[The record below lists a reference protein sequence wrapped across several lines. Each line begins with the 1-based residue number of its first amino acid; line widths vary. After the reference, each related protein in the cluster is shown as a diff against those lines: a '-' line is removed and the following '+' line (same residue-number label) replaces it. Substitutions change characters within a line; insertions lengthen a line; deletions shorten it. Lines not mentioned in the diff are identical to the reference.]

1 MRRLSIIDLSTGHQP
16 IHNEDRTIWVV
27 FNGEIYNYRELR
39 TELERAGHC
48 FYTSSD
54 TETIVH
60 AYEAWGE
67 EAFEQ
72 ARGMSGL
79 PFGIAPAARYTSHVT
94 APGSSRST
102 TRTRA
107 GGCYF
112 GSEIKSLLAAGV
124 DRTLDLGA
132 LDHYLTFLYT
142 PRDRSIFRG
151 IRKLPPGH
159 ILRWQ
164 GGRATVR
171 PYWQLPVEES
181 FSGTEAEAADGLH
194 DVLRDAVRSHLVSDV
209 PLGAFLSGGID
220 SSLVVGLMSEVSDRP
235 VKTFSIGFEE
245 PQFDEL
251 EHARRVATH
260 FRTDHHEFV
269 VRPDGLSILDR
280 LIEHFDEPFADSSA
294 IPTWYVCEMARRH
307 VTVVLSGDGG
317 DELFGGYD
325 RYLPHPR
332 VAAFDRLP
340 IPGGRSVAAALWPVL
355 PHGTRGKNF
364 LRHVA
369 RDDRGRFLD
378 ASAFFQPDEKAA
390 LYTPDVWRTV
400 DTGAAERT
408 LGAQFEG
415 LSRLP
420 FASQMM
426 KFDFQTYLPEDVLVK
441 VDRMSMAHSIESRVP
456 LLDNRVIDFAAR
468 LPADMRSRRP
478 AEGAAQQQGR
488 RLAPAPAGDRPSP
501 QAGLRGARRRVVQGH
516 AARDVRRRARFAT
529 RARTRL
535 LPAAFHRSRPSGA
548 PLGCPRSHHASVATR
563 RARAVAPGLRRCPGV
578 RTITPGGA
586 ASNGPCALI
595 PLPPR
600 LRRTAFPILV
610 RGHYGS
616 VCSLTRSPSNSG
628 CATWCE
634 ELQRSSF
641 AQIVLVIENGDVDRP
656 ERGFARRLTRNRK
669 RLAYVLYTRIDEYL
683 FRQQPDAFTETS
695 ITDLVAGVPTIRV
708 TPIKEAL
715 LDYFAAED
723 VAAIRERELD
733 VAFRL
738 GFRILRGDSLR
749 IARHGVWSY
758 HHGDNLVNRGG
769 PAGFWEVMNQEP
781 ATGSVL
787 QVLTDELDSGRAIYR
802 SHAPTDPRSVYR
814 NKDNFYR
821 KSASFVG
828 RKLKDLAER
837 GAPALADDRPS
848 DAFVPYTRPIYR
860 EPGNLEMVS
869 HGVRL
874 AGRYAADKLRDVWYL
889 NQWSIA
895 YRLHPGSDG
904 PDPGLHR
911 FKLLRPPADRF
922 WADPFP
928 VSADGL
934 HYIFVEE
941 LPFST
946 NKGHISVLELDA
958 SGQLRGTAKV
968 LEKDHHLSYPF
979 VFEWR
984 GERFMIPETGANR
997 SIEVYRAHAF
1007 PHQWQLEQI
1016 LMDDIYAV
1024 DATLLELDGA
1034 WWMFANVAADGV
1046 VNTDELHIFK
1056 APTPF
1061 GPWSAHRRNPV
1072 KSDGRCARPAGR
1084 LQWNGRLYRPSQD
1097 CSGRYGAA
1105 IVINEVE
1112 KLNDCDYRETAVS
1125 RIEPRWAPNLLATHT
1140 LNSAAG
1146 VTVAD
1151 VLVKRRRWASG

>member
-1 MRRLSIIDLSTGHQP
+1 MRVNPTASET
-16 IHNEDRTIWVV
+16 ET
-27 FNGEIYNYRELR
+27 NGV
-39 TELERAGHC
+39 
-48 FYTSSD
+48 SD
-54 TETIVH
+54 T
-60 AYEAWGE
+60 
-67 EAFEQ
+67 
-72 ARGMSGL
+72 
-79 PFGIAPAARYTSHVT
+79 
-94 APGSSRST
+94 
-102 TRTRA
+102 
-107 GGCYF
+107 
-112 GSEIKSLLAAGV
+112 
-124 DRTLDLGA
+124 
-132 LDHYLTFLYT
+132 
-142 PRDRSIFRG
+142 
-151 IRKLPPGH
+151 
-159 ILRWQ
+159 
-164 GGRATVR
+164 
-171 PYWQLPVEES
+171 
-181 FSGTEAEAADGLH
+181 
-194 DVLRDAVRSHLVSDV
+194 
-209 PLGAFLSGGID
+209 
-220 SSLVVGLMSEVSDRP
+220 
-235 VKTFSIGFEE
+235 
-245 PQFDEL
+245 
-251 EHARRVATH
+251 
-260 FRTDHHEFV
+260 
-269 VRPDGLSILDR
+269 
-280 LIEHFDEPFADSSA
+280 
-294 IPTWYVCEMARRH
+294 
-307 VTVVLSGDGG
+307 
-317 DELFGGYD
+317 
-325 RYLPHPR
+325 
-332 VAAFDRLP
+332 
-340 IPGGRSVAAALWPVL
+340 
-355 PHGTRGKNF
+355 
-364 LRHVA
+364 
-369 RDDRGRFLD
+369 
-378 ASAFFQPDEKAA
+378 
-390 LYTPDVWRTV
+390 
-400 DTGAAERT
+400 
-408 LGAQFEG
+408 
-415 LSRLP
+415 
-420 FASQMM
+420 
-426 KFDFQTYLPEDVLVK
+426 
-441 VDRMSMAHSIESRVP
+441 
-456 LLDNRVIDFAAR
+456 
-468 LPADMRSRRP
+468 
-478 AEGAAQQQGR
+478 
-488 RLAPAPAGDRPSP
+488 
-501 QAGLRGARRRVVQGH
+501 
-516 AARDVRRRARFAT
+516 
-529 RARTRL
+529 
-535 LPAAFHRSRPSGA
+535 RSRP
-548 PLGCPRSHHASVATR
+548 LRV
-563 RARAVAPGLRRCPGV
+563 GL
-578 RTITPGGA
+578 
-586 ASNGPCALI
+586 
-595 PLPPR
+595 
-600 LRRTAFPILV
+600 LV
-610 RGHYGS
+610 D
-616 VCSLTRSPSNSG
+616 SLTQQQ
-628 CATWCE
+628 WVYDIVE

-708 TPIKEAL
+708 TPIKKRFS
-715 LDYFAAED
+715 DYFAAED
-723 VAAIRERELD
+723 VAAIREHELD

-787 QVLTDELDSGRAIYR
+787 QVLTDELDNGRVIYR

-1072 KSDGRCARPAGR
+1072 KSDGRCARPAEAAFSVERTALPAIAGLLR
-1084 LQWNGRLYRPSQD
+1084 AIRRSYRYQR
-1097 CSGRYGAA
+1097 SGKAERA
-1105 IVINEVE
+1105 VT
-1112 KLNDCDYRETAVS
+1112 TA
-1125 RIEPRWAPNLLATHT
+1125 
-1140 LNSAAG
+1140 
-1146 VTVAD
+1146 
-1151 VLVKRRRWASG
+1151 RRRSQNRAALGAEPARHPHPQQRSRRDRRGRAGEAPPLGFRLIRARRFPKRGRTEKRASTNCPRASHY